1 MAKKAKR
8 KSKKNNNNLMAW
20 VFVALFLLIVISI
33 AVILTLNNGS
43 DPNTNE
49 SFFVSDESKY
59 VIASELGD
67 SGKDGNAV
75 SAYDIYY
82 YSGETI
88 TGHKAYFEFIN
99 EEAAKE
105 ALPDYQ
111 SLQDNEIK
119 SVEVNGR
126 YIVFTAEPSQYE
138 KITLEQVK
146 EWSSVNSEEE

>member
-8 KSKKNNNNLMAW
+8 KNQKNNNLMAW
-20 VFVALFLLIVISI
+20 VFVALFLLIVVSI

-49 SFFVSDESKY
+49 AFFVSDGTKY
-59 VIASELGD
+59 VVASEMGG
-67 SGKDGNAV
+67 SGEDGEAI
-75 SAYDIYY
+75 SAYDVYY
-82 YSGETI
+82 YSGNAI
-88 TGHKAYFEFIN
+88 TDHKAYFEFID

-111 SLQDNEIK
+111 SLKDNDIK

-126 YIVFTAEPSQYE
+126 FIVFVAEPSQYE
-138 KITLEQVK
+138 KITLDQVK
-146 EWSSVNSEEE
+146 EWTSVDSEED

>member
-8 KSKKNNNNLMAW
+8 KNKKNNNNLMVW

-33 AVILTLNNGS
+33 AVILTLSNGS
-43 DPNTNE
+43 DPNTNK
-49 SFFVSDESKY
+49 SFFVSDGSKY
-59 VIASELGD
+59 VITSELGD
-67 SGKDGNAV
+67 SGEDGDAV
-75 SAYDIYY
+75 SAYDVYY

-88 TGHKAYFEFIN
+88 TDHKAYFEFIN
-99 EEAAKE
+99 EEVAKE

-111 SLQDNEIK
+111 SLRDNDIK

-126 YIVFTAEPSQYE
+126 FIVFTAEPSQYE

-146 EWSSVNSEEE
+146 EWSSVDSEEE

>member
-8 KSKKNNNNLMAW
+8 KSKKNNNLMAW

-49 SFFVSDESKY
+49 AFFVSDGSKY
-59 VIASELGD
+59 VVTSELDG
-67 SGKDGNAV
+67 SGEDGEAI
-75 SAYDIYY
+75 SAHDVYY
-82 YSGETI
+82 YSGDTI
-88 TGHKAYFEFIN
+88 TDHKAYFEFVD
-99 EEAAKE
+99 ERAAEE

-111 SLQDNEIK
+111 SLQDNDIK

-126 YIVFTAEPSQYE
+126 FIVFVAEPSQYE

-146 EWSSVNSEEE
+146 QWSSVNSEEE